1 MKFLLL
7 LCVYIGVV
15 AANVCQNSALTVTTP
30 LSGSFGMTG
39 ITYTY
44 FTTILE
50 DQDSE
55 LLYFVGIFRLVSPH
69 DTIIYKTGPELTKLK
84 VMTYDIDSVYISY
97 AMNPSK
103 DFIYFQDQT
112 TSKLYE
118 IRTSDL
124 LISRELGVSS
134 TSFSLK
140 CNMKIGM
147 GFYYS
152 FIISS
157 VIHTC
162 RWNLPNTNLDCFT
175 FGVDSPANFAPIN
188 EELLF
193 FGSVDTVA
201 DQYYLINYNF
211 TAPSSIVWKKSIAC
225 PTSGCQSKYSG
236 SLQNED
242 WIYTMVLYDQNFI
255 FHKLSVTDGSPQN
268 SGLIYND
275 SGYYRSYSM
284 EEFSDFIAVLIQ
296 AVPGTPYK
304 RLILINPSD
313 IQVLKEYNSVHSL
326 SYDIKRLIYQGEE
339 LMYHLGI
346 FPNNQTFFFA
356 RSSTNNIGQLNEF
369 QEITPLFMPI
379 TTNYQVS
386 STASTPSI
394 TTSTKTM
401 TISTSSSISTTDL
414 TSSINPT
421 FTEHVALWNEDHIQ
435 SVQSNSSAQLN
446 FTWACAPASNGTIIA
461 FNLAQTGTNSILEWV
476 QLDAVKQELY
486 LNTTPKLTVEET
498 FYFSLQI
505 SFNSEI
511 YYKKFEI
518 TVEECSIQN
527 CVLCKL
533 GNSNICETCEDGYLN
548 SNEPVS
554 CSKIAEIPE
563 TLGTAEAEAILV
575 ASSVVL
581 ASASSIL
588 SLSSINSI
596 FSLMN
601 SLQLATLLP
610 LVPDYFS
617 PKVLDF
623 LSGMGFTMLSF
634 DFIKFKDLPFA
645 KDLTNWVSY
654 PQSDQYLN
662 SLGMRSGSSVV
673 NYLSLMAIILL
684 IAVTHFGV
692 YLLCVCIQNSKHR
705 KCKKFMESLF
715 KFFTF
720 NIYIRVFIQAFM
732 FTTLSIFSELYN
744 LNLSTTVTKISFGL
758 CVIFCICT
766 SVLFL
771 LSFYMYYK
779 SFPQVDSKKYWPCVE
794 YFNGIKPTKFSKLYS
809 SLFMLV
815 RLSLISLL
823 IFGQSIGSHDKA
835 TYFYLVNIAYGAY
848 LILVRPF
855 ENLQDNIIEI
865 INQIIFCCLAI
876 PLSWLNTEEAW
887 TPFYEKY
894 YTTIFIVSPAIGS
907 IICLGFLIKSI
918 IVYIYKRKSKKTQ
931 QSITP
936 KEPSPN
942 QRAPQIQE
950 LPNSRPPRSINQP
963 SSSMSRSNALI
974 FPRQSGQTRPHRM
987 FYPQRTP
994 MRRKLNPRI

>member
-1 MKFLLL
+1 M
-7 LCVYIGVV
+7 CTNETQ
-15 AANVCQNSALTVTTP
+15 AAKAT
-30 LSGSFGMTG
+30 LSGSFGIPG
-39 ITYTY
+39 YSY
-44 FTTILE
+44 LYLLDILE
-50 DQDSE
+50 DQTRDS
-55 LLYFVGIFRLVSPH
+55 LYFIGYFQETTPIG
-69 DTIIYKTGPELTKLK
+69 TIIYQSDPNLDKIK
-84 VMTYDIDSVYISY
+84 VMTYDMESHYYAYAID
-97 AMNPSK
+97 PSG
-103 DFIYFQDQT
+103 DFIYAQVLG
-112 TSKLYE
+112 TSKIVE
-118 IRTSDL
+118 IRTTDL
-124 LISRELGVSS
+124 EISRELSISS
-134 TSFSLK
+134 ATVNRYSNLEINKGFYFSLV
-140 CNMKIGM
+140 
-147 GFYYS
+147 
-152 FIISS
+152 ISS
-157 VIHTC
+157 DMHTC
-162 RWNLPNTNLDCFT
+162 QWDKVNTHLDCFT
-175 FGVDSPANFAPIN
+175 FGVNSPTNLASIN
-188 EELLF
+188 SDLIF
-193 FGSVDTVA
+193 FGSVDTGV
-201 DQYYLINYNF
+201 DQYYLVNYNF
-211 TAPSSIVWKKSIAC
+211 SDPSGFVRKRSISC
-225 PTSGCQSKYSG
+225 PTSGCASRFSN
-236 SLQNED
+236 SILSRDEE
-242 WIYTMVLYDQNFI
+242 WIYTMILYNENFI
-255 FHKLSVTDGSPQN
+255 FHKLSVTSGNTQN
-268 SGLIYND
+268 AGFISND
-275 SGYYRSYSM
+275 NGYTYSYAM
-284 EEFSDFIAVLIQ
+284 KEFNDFIAINIRS
-296 AVPGTPYK
+296 ASFAFYFK
-304 RLILINPSD
+304 LILISTTSNE
-313 IQVLKEYNSVHSL
+313 IFKEYKSE
-326 SYDIKRLIYQGEE
+326 YKGEE
-339 LMYHLGI
+339 LMYHCGRI
-346 FPNNQTFFFA
+346 YTSTPYFIA
-356 RSSTNNIGQLNEF
+356 RTTPYNIGQLDNLEEAASTF
-369 QEITPLFMPI
+369 TPI
-379 TTNYQVS
+379 TTNYQVTA
-386 STASTPSI
+386 TASNPNI
-394 TTSTKTM
+394 ITSTKTLI
-401 TISTSSSISTTDL
+401 ISTSSSVITNDITSTTNPSF
-414 TSSINPT
+414 TSD
-421 FTEHVALWNEDHIQ
+421 VALWNEDYILT
-435 SVQSNSSAQLN
+435 VQGNSIVQLN
-446 FTWACAPASNGTIIA
+446 FTWTCTHTTNSASIS
-461 FNLAQTGTNSILEWV
+461 FSLAQTGSNAIPEWV
-476 QLDAVKQELY
+476 QLDAVKQELH
-486 LNTTPKLTVEET
+486 LNTTPKLTVAET
-498 FYFSLQI
+498 FYFSQQF
-505 SFNSEI
+505 SFNSEV

-527 CVLCKL
+527 CKLCKL
-533 GNSNICETCEDGYLN
+533 GDSNICETCEDGYQN
-548 SNEPVS
+548 ANEQTS
-554 CSKIAEIPE
+554 CSEIATTSEVSRSSATTKAAAALTTSSI
-563 TLGTAEAEAILV
+563 II
-575 ASSVVL
+575 ASS
-581 ASASSIL
+581 SSIL

-596 FSLMN
+596 FSIMN
-601 SLQLATLLP
+601 SLQLAILLP

-617 PKVLDF
+617 LKVLDI
-623 LSGMGFTMLSF
+623 LSGMGFAMMSF
-634 DFIKFKDLPFA
+634 DFIKFEDLPCA
-645 KDLTNWVSY
+645 QDLTDWVSY

-705 KCKKFMESLF
+705 KCKKFMKSLF
-715 KFFTF
+715 QFFTF

-758 CVIFCICT
+758 CAIFCICT
-766 SVLFL
+766 SILFF

-779 SFPQVDSKKYWPCVE
+779 SFPQVNSKKYWPCVE

-987 FYPQRTP
+987 YYPQRTP